1 MPGGEARDATPYDRG
16 EVAGAAER
24 LGPQGAVQQ
33 LPHLGHSRHAAA
45 LVGPAP
51 HPDDELLAVGVE
63 EDLGGVVG
71 AALVAEVELGVVDD
85 NPLTVLEN
93 KNTNEMCV

>member
-1 MPGGEARDATPYDRG
+1 MVWTGGSAILQGQMGGCTG
-16 EVAGAAER
+16 
-24 LGPQGAVQQ
+24 GPDGMGIPSSQ
-33 LPHLGHSRHAAA
+33 LHEHINNTSE
-45 LVGPAP
+45 LVDTNNCKNVKSVICVWCLPAP

-85 NPLTVLEN
+85 DP
-93 KNTNEMCV
+93 

>member
-1 MPGGEARDATPYDRG
+1 MVLINLILSVDVVCECF
-16 EVAGAAER
+16 
-24 LGPQGAVQQ
+24 
-33 LPHLGHSRHAAA
+33 
-45 LVGPAP
+45 PAP

-85 NPLTVLEN
+85 DPLTVLEMD
-93 KNTNEMCV
+93 KQMK